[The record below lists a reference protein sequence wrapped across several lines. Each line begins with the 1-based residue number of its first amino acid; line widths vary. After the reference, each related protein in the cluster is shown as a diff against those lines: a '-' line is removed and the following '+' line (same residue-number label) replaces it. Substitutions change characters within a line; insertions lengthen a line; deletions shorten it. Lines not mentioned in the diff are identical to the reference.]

1 MSTLII
7 NAEDNKIEK
16 IKEYL
21 TSIRVQFVATDEVY
35 DPAFVKKIQR
45 SRIQAKA
52 GKTIK
57 VKAGD
62 LWK

>member
-21 TSIRVQFVATDEVY
+21 TSIRVQFVSTDEVY
-35 DPAFVKKIQR
+35 DPAFVAKLQR
-45 SRIQAKA
+45 SRKQAED
-52 GKTIK
+52 GKTIR
-57 VKAGD
+57 VKADD